1 MQLRRHEAENLSP
14 VKKTRYP
21 PPVDDY
27 KSLRD
32 HNNRLSNKEVYGSYK
47 SKITREIIADMK
59 LGTYQ

>member
-1 MQLRRHEAENLSP
+1 MQLRRHKAENPSP

-21 PPVDDY
+21 SLVHDY